1 MPSTGLKTPSGT
13 FLRDINFS
21 ALTDAHVR
29 KLFGDVE
36 RPAWMKF
43 TIIFHREP
51 ARMQTV
57 FLLRVD
63 IKPQPAVDFSSSGL
77 RVGPSRR
84 SRGFEVDFTIPD
96 SVLREFRNEV
106 PDMFCGWLTKAIQG
120 KAHKFYELD
129 PRIGWSV
136 QDGDELAE
144 SPLFDP
150 SGEFSRTGLP
160 ERDEEDPT
168 VVSYSRCPFCRENH
182 EEGTSPVWGGA
193 NLMWVHSHCWRGS

>member
-1 MPSTGLKTPSGT
+1 VGLKTPSGT
-13 FLRDINFS
+13 FLRNINFS

-43 TIIFHREP
+43 TIHPSSDP
-51 ARMQTV
+51 ARRQIV
-57 FLLRVD
+57 FALVVD
-63 IKPQPAVDFSSSGL
+63 IDPRPVVDFSPTGA
-77 RVGPSRR
+77 RVESWGTRR
-84 SRGFEVDFTIPD
+84 RFEVVFQIPD
-96 SVLREFRNEV
+96 PVLAEFYNEL
-106 PDMFCGWLTKAIQG
+106 PDMFCGWLTKAINE

-136 QDGDELAE
+136 SNGDELAK

-160 ERDEEDPT
+160 ERDEDDPAIVT
-168 VVSYSRCPFCRENH
+168 YSRCPFCRETH
-182 EEGTSPVWGGA
+182 KDEDKPVWGGA
-193 NLMWVHSHCWRGS
+193 NLLWVHPHCWRGS